1 MMVYVDDVII
11 YTKAFE
17 EHLRAI
23 EEVFR
28 RLKKHGLY
36 VKPTKCAFAQF
47 SVRFLGYIIDHEGNR
62 TDPLKVEAV
71 RKYTVP
77 INVTETRGFLG
88 LASYYQRFV
97 EGFAAITKPL
107 NQLLKKDAPFEWK
120 EPQQKAFESL
130 KDH

>member
-1 MMVYVDDVII
+1 MVYIDDVII

-23 EEVFR
+23 KEVFR

-36 VKPTKCAFAQF
+36 IKPTKCAFTQF
-47 SVRFLGYIIDHEGNR
+47 SARFLGYIIDHEGNR

-107 NQLLKKDAPFEWK
+107 NQLLKKDALF
-120 EPQQKAFESL
+120 
-130 KDH
+130 D